1 VQHNA
6 RKDFEM
12 SALPIHKLTIE
23 EYIELDKNSEE
34 RYEYFAGEI
43 FAMAGGSPE
52 HNRVSLNVAASL
64 LQKLRGSPCEAFN
77 SEMRIKVPAA
87 LPYRYPDASVV
98 CGEPVFEE
106 LQGVKLLVN
115 PLLIIEALSPSTEGY
130 DLGKKF
136 TEYKSI
142 ASFQEYL
149 AISQTHP
156 HVIRYFR
163 QANGFWVRHDIEG
176 IESEVLLES
185 LNVSLPCSEIY
196 ERVNFPGSG

>member
-1 VQHNA
+1 
-6 RKDFEM
+6 M
-12 SALPIHKLTIE
+12 SHKLTIE

-34 RYEYFAGEI
+34 RYEYFDGEV

-52 HNRVSLNVAASL
+52 HGIIGGNVFAHL
-64 LQKLRGSPCEAFN
+64 FLKLRGSQCQALN
-77 SEMRIKVPAA
+77 SEIRLKVPAA
-87 LPYRYPDASVV
+87 PPYRYPDVSVI

-106 LQGVKLLVN
+106 QLGVKLLVN
-115 PLLIIEALSPSTEGY
+115 PLVLIEVLSPSTEGY

-149 AISQTHP
+149 AISQTIP

-185 LNVSLPCSEIY
+185 LNVSLSLSEIY
-196 ERVNFPGSG
+196 ERMNFSIPS